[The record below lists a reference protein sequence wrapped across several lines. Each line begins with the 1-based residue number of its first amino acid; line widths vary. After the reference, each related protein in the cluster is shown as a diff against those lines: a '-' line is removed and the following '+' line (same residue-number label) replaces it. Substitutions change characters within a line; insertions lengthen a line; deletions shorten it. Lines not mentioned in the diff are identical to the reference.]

1 MGDLGRPLR
10 VAIIGAGPAGFYT
23 AEHLQKRAP
32 EGVQIDMYD
41 RLPTPYGL
49 VRGGVAP
56 DHQKI
61 KSVTKIYERI
71 AAHPGFRFFGDVEL
85 GRDVEI
91 DDLAPHYDAL
101 IVSVGAPNDR
111 SMGIAGE
118 DLAGSLSATDFVA
131 WYNGHPDAVGLDVD
145 LTCDHA
151 VVVGNGNVAVDVAR
165 ILSTDPDVLATTDIA
180 DHALAALRASAVR
193 TVTMLGRRGPA
204 QAAFTS
210 KELRELG
217 ELAGVTLVVDPT
229 DLAEAADLA
238 GEDEDARRVLDAL
251 GEVAGRTP
259 LPGERIIEL
268 RFLTSPTALSGSGRV
283 EMVQTVTNA
292 LIADGS
298 GTLRAVATD
307 HRGQINAGL
316 VLRAVGYLGA
326 PVPGLPF
333 DSRSGTIPNDRG
345 RVLTEAGGVPLP
357 GRYVA
362 GWIKRGPHGVIGT
375 NKADAGESVDA
386 LLEDLAAG
394 SLPVASEPSPM
405 AVDALIRDR
414 VTPID
419 WSGWRAIDRAER
431 DAGTVVGRPRVKVV
445 DIDQMR
451 TLAAQATD
459 GDVES

>member
-1 MGDLGRPLR
+1 
-10 VAIIGAGPAGFYT
+10 
-23 AEHLQKRAP
+23 
-32 EGVQIDMYD
+32 
-41 RLPTPYGL
+41 
-49 VRGGVAP
+49 
-56 DHQKI
+56 
-61 KSVTKIYERI
+61 
-71 AAHPGFRFFGDVEL
+71 
-85 GRDVEI
+85 
-91 DDLAPHYDAL
+91 
-101 IVSVGAPNDR
+101 
-111 SMGIAGE
+111 
-118 DLAGSLSATDFVA
+118 
-131 WYNGHPDAVGLDVD
+131 
-145 LTCDHA
+145 
-151 VVVGNGNVAVDVAR
+151 
-165 ILSTDPDVLATTDIA
+165 
-180 DHALAALRASAVR
+180 
-193 TVTMLGRRGPA
+193 
-204 QAAFTS
+204 
-210 KELRELG
+210 
-217 ELAGVTLVVDPT
+217 
-229 DLAEAADLA
+229 
-238 GEDEDARRVLDAL
+238 VLDAL